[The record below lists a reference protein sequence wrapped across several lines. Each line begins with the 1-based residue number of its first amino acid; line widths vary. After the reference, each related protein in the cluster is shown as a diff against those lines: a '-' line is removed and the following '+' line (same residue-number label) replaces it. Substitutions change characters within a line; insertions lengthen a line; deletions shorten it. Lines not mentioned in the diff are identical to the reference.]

1 VHIAAL
7 YQGILPLLLYFTWVL
22 VGLVAPD
29 DMRGEIFLRG
39 IAEEMINQ
47 GLCVAFAEKV
57 TEFSATESVN
67 RKHSMERV
75 RETRVIVV
83 FGDTH
88 DFLIT
93 VYLSIY
99 YAFLVMSGS
108 QLLIGISH
116 YPLNKILF
124 IDILVEDYYFHFAW
138 MKLWD
143 LRIFSEV
150 FNLENILMIS
160 LSRKCGPSI

>member
-1 VHIAAL
+1 MV
-7 YQGILPLLLYFTWVL
+7 
-22 VGLVAPD
+22 PD
-29 DMRGEIFLRG
+29 DMRGELFLRD
-39 IAEEMINQ
+39 ITEEMTNH

-57 TEFSATESVN
+57 TEFSATKSVN
-67 RKHSMERV
+67 LKHFMERV
-75 RETRVIVV
+75 TLTGVIVA

-138 MKLWD
+138 MKFWD

-150 FNLENILMIS
+150 FNLENILRIS
-160 LSRKCGPSI
+160 LFRICDPSYLSVHICICTKSGN